1 MLAGVRVLPDNFDAG
16 DVGVEGIHN
25 ALLLL
30 DTREPVCSV
39 GVVGTD
45 MTRISIV
52 EGFGRRV
59 TRKRGGCGERIA
71 LALACWVTVGD
82 AGI

>member
-1 MLAGVRVLPDNFDAG
+1 MTL
-16 DVGVEGIHN
+16 N

-45 MTRISIV
+45 MCRIGNV
-52 EGFGRRV
+52 RGFGRRV
-59 TRKRGGCGERIA
+59 AGKRGGCAERIA
-71 LALACWVTVGD
+71 LALACWVTVAYAWRVAVAVLKCHGERC
-82 AGI
+82 A